1 MSGGFVTESPHGLTS
16 DLTELA
22 LEASR
27 AGTWRWNMADGT
39 VTWDTR
45 LEALHG
51 LEPGTFQGTFEHWV
65 ELLHPDEVE
74 QILHSVRAALDAPG
88 EYDLLHRTTWADG
101 SIHWVECRGRVTT
114 DATGA
119 PTGTIGVA
127 FDVTERKAAEEELRV
142 QREESTSIAR
152 RLQESLLGPPVLLPG
167 AGHAARYVPAAH
179 GLNVGGDWYN
189 AQRLPDGRLAVA
201 VGDVVG
207 NGLES
212 ATVMGQL
219 RSALSAAA
227 LAAPDAATAVRTLD
241 AFAQSVPGAA
251 CATAVLAF
259 IDIENGSVEFSR
271 AGHLPPVLVSP
282 AGRTEVLEGAGGPPL
297 AAVAGVSRS
306 NYVAS
311 FPEGSLLILYS
322 DGLVERRGEVLDT
335 GIDRLLE
342 SVQRHWD
349 LPLEMLCDRLL
360 DEMFDDS
367 TQSDDVA
374 LVVARTPATSSRI
387 FLRKVP
393 SRVGELRAVRSALGD
408 WLSAVGV
415 TNGRAEA
422 FQTAVGEACAN
433 AIEHANPNGNGL
445 FRIEATRRPNTLIAC
460 VTDTGTWRPER
471 NEPLR
476 GYGLQVVRALMD
488 DVEIVRRNSGTSVI
502 MQVALER

>member
-1 MSGGFVTESPHGLTS
+1 
-16 DLTELA
+16 
-22 LEASR
+22 
-27 AGTWRWNMADGT
+27 MADGT
-39 VTWDTR
+39 VTWDAR

-51 LEPGTFQGTFEHWV
+51 LESGAFQGTFEHWV

-74 QILHSVRAALDAPG
+74 DILRSVRAALDDPG

-101 SIHWVECRGRVTT
+101 SVHWVECRGRVTT

-127 FDVTERKAAEEELRV
+127 FDVTERKAAEDELRI

-167 AGHAARYVPAAH
+167 AGHAARYVPAAE

-189 AQRLPDGRLAVA
+189 AQRLPDGRLAIA

-227 LAAPDAATAVRTLD
+227 LAAPDAATAVCTLD
-241 AFAQSVPGAA
+241 AFAQTVPGAD
-251 CATAVLAF
+251 CATAVLAL
-259 IDIENGSVEFSR
+259 IDIANRRVEFSR
-271 AGHLPPVLVSP
+271 AGHLPPIRVLP
-282 AGRTEVLEGAGGPPL
+282 DGRAEILDGGGGPPL
-297 AAVAGVSRS
+297 AAVTDVTRN
-306 NYVAS
+306 NYVAE

-322 DGLVERRGEVLDT
+322 DGLVERRWESVDA
-335 GIDRLLE
+335 GINRLLT

-360 DEMFDDS
+360 AEMFGDS
-367 TQSDDVA
+367 TQTDDVA
-374 LVVARTPATSSRI
+374 LVVARTPITSARL

-393 SRVGELRAVRSALGD
+393 SRVEELRQVRSALAE
-408 WLSAVGV
+408 WLAKAGV
-415 TNGRAEA
+415 TDDVADA
-422 FQTAVGEACAN
+422 FQVAVGEACAN
-433 AIEHANPNGNGL
+433 AIEHANREGKGL
-445 FRIEATRRPNTLIAC
+445 FRIEVTRRPDTLIAC

-476 GYGLQVVRALMD
+476 GRGLQVVRALMD
-488 DVEIVRRNSGTSVI
+488 DVDIVRRKSGTSVI
-502 MQVALER
+502 MRLNTDGGPSVENAAE